1 MNDSP
6 PPAPAALRPEPEAVD
21 AQVIDRATRRG
32 ALVGGVVASVLLI
45 TAALVLDG
53 RTIWLFVVAVPAVLI
68 GAALAAHGA
77 RAQGRKIIVATD
89 RRVAVAEALLANVPD
104 PVILVDRR
112 SVVREANAAALTL
125 FPGLR
130 KRHPL
135 SFGLRAPEVLDGVED
150 VLRSGLT
157 EKVAYSQRVPAEV
170 TFDVQIAALETDG
183 EGGRSEPGVMLFFRD
198 LTNARRLETM
208 RVDFIA
214 NVSHELRT
222 PLASVLGF
230 IETLQGP
237 ARDDAKARERF
248 LAIMREQALRMTRL
262 IDDLLSLSRI
272 ELRAH
277 VAPTDEVDL
286 APVARQILD
295 TLAPLARDNGVTIV
309 PHFPATPALIR
320 GDRDELLRVVENL
333 VENAVKYGGSGGK
346 VEVSL
351 TRRDE
356 SGPFWV
362 LAVRDYGPGVAADH
376 LPRLTERFYR
386 ADVEQ
391 SRQKGG
397 TGLGLAIVKH
407 IVARHRGRLAVES
420 EPGQGATFSVTLP
433 ALPAVQA
440 PAGS

>member
-1 MNDSP
+1 MNER
-6 PPAPAALRPEPEAVD
+6 APAALRPEPEAVD
-21 AQVIDRATRRG
+21 AQLPDRVSRRG
-32 ALVGGVVASVLLI
+32 AFIGGIVASAALIAATLLI
-45 TAALVLDG
+45 DG
-53 RTIWLFVVAVPAVLI
+53 QPLWLFAVAVPAVLAGVAI
-68 GAALAAHGA
+68 AASRARSRRRQVLVAA
-77 RAQGRKIIVATD
+77 D

-112 SVVREANAAALTL
+112 SVVREANAAALAL

-135 SFGLRAPEVLDGVED
+135 SFGLRAPEILDGVED
-150 VLRSGLT
+150 VLRTGRT
-157 EKVAYSQRVPAEV
+157 AKVAYSQRVPAEV
-170 TFDVQIAALETDG
+170 TFDVQIAALET
-183 EGGRSEPGVMLFFRD
+183 EGDDGRSEPGVMLFFRD

-248 LAIMREQALRMTRL
+248 LAIMRDQSLRMTRL

-277 VAPTDEVDL
+277 VAPTDAVDL
-286 APVARQILD
+286 IPVTRQILD
-295 TLAPLARDNGVTIV
+295 TLGPLARENGVTIAED
-309 PHFPATPALIR
+309 FPDSPAPIR

-346 VEVSL
+346 VDVSL
-351 TRRDE
+351 TRIDE
-356 SGPFWV
+356 GGPCYR
-362 LAVRDYGPGVAADH
+362 LAVRDYGPGVSADH

-407 IVARHRGRLAVES
+407 IVARHRGKLSIES
-420 EPGQGATFSVTLP
+420 EPGQGATFAVTLP
-433 ALPAVQA
+433 ALPAPHVA
-440 PAGS
+440 ADD